1 MSYQKHRQG
10 EIMKRL
16 LLFATVIVLSFST
29 GCAHHYTI
37 NSTNKISNKLDINEL
52 YNIYNVNS
60 VDLSAHSKCEA
71 SPTIRIVN
79 VESRTEDY
87 EICKDGPSITYL
99 INPKEMMDS
108 AVLYLKN
115 GFKQSHIKVD
125 DQSTKV
131 LQLKM
136 IDMKLDAGFSFGSYF
151 KIELIIPE
159 TGFTKFYEARD
170 NSMDGLLAA
179 AYPIHT
185 VTRQIIDDPAI
196 QDYILCRTKYKEPL
210 KRQEEGS
217 VTSESLSQKLQ
228 ELQTALDNGLIT
240 KEECQ
245 LKRKTIL
252 EKY

>member
-1 MSYQKHRQG
+1 
-10 EIMKRL
+10 MKRL
-16 LLFATVIVLSFST
+16 LLFAIVIVLSFST
-29 GCAHHYTI
+29 GCARAQHRFVKITD
-37 NSTNKISNKLDINEL
+37 KISNKLDISEL
-52 YNIYNVNS
+52 YKIYNVNS
-60 VDLSAHSKCEA
+60 VDLSARSKCEA
-71 SPTIRIVN
+71 SPTTKIVN

-87 EICKDGPSITYL
+87 EICKDGPYITYL
-99 INPKEMMDS
+99 INPKEMVDS
-108 AVLYLKN
+108 AVLYLKD

-136 IDMKLDAGFSFGSYF
+136 IDMKFEAGYSFGSYF

-170 NSMDGLLAA
+170 NSMLRDLAG

-196 QDYILCRTKYKEPL
+196 QDYILCRAKYSASTKGQKEENV
-210 KRQEEGS
+210 K
-217 VTSESLSQKLQ
+217 SESLSQKLQ

-240 KEECQ
+240 KVEYQ
-245 LKRKTIL
+245 LKRKKIL